1 MTDPQ
6 SDSPDPDS
14 ARDPATAPS
23 PATDSGTLAVTV
35 GLPWT
40 LGVTLRPSVTI
51 DGVSRSHTAGRNTY
65 AVAPGRHTVACAV
78 STGGGEFGA
87 ATHEVDVEAGRTAE
101 VFYAAPMSA
110 RDPGRIGSSPQE
122 PYRGGLSRTAI
133 GVVIG
138 ILGLFMVWVVIA
150 GFLVLGR

>member
-6 SDSPDPDS
+6 GHSPAPDPSPAPDS
-14 ARDPATAPS
+14 TS
-23 PATDSGTLAVTV
+23 ATDSGTLAVTV

-78 STGGGEFGA
+78 NTGGGEFGA

>member
-1 MTDPQ
+1 M
-6 SDSPDPDS
+6 S
-14 ARDPATAPS
+14 DPAQGDSTADRFFSRRTPL

-78 STGGGEFGA
+78 STGGAEFGV
-87 ATHEVDVEAGRTAE
+87 ATHDVDVEAGRTAE

-110 RDPGRIGSSPQE
+110 RDPGRIGSIPQE